1 MKKTTILGIV
11 LSGVVL
17 ATMGTSSVLAEVVV
31 EQEKD
36 TPTTVTIKDNTDP
49 TDPDTDPLVPTDPN
63 QKMLTLENVPDAYSF
78 ESKLQNDTYDL
89 SATLT
94 DKSIDVFNDRI
105 TRNWSVK
112 ANVVGD
118 KLTRD
123 TTEFTVASFKV
134 NDVEVGATAADG
146 IVAKA
151 PETKDAATNTGVI
164 KTPVTKVSIAF
175 TDTAK
180 VLKVG
185 DTLNGTIHYQLFNTA
200 NAS

>member
-1 MKKTTILGIV
+1 MKKTTILGTV

-49 TDPDTDPLVPTDPN
+49 TDPLDPTDPA
-63 QKMLTLENVPDAYSF
+63 QKMLTLESVPDAYSF
-78 ESKLQNDTYDL
+78 ESKLQNATYDL

-94 DKSIDVFNDRI
+94 DQSIDVFNDRI
-105 TRNWSVK
+105 TREWSVK

-118 KLTRD
+118 KLTKD
-123 TTEFTVASFKV
+123 TTDFTVASFKV
-134 NDVEVGATAADG
+134 NDAEVEATAEDG

-151 PETKDAATNTGVI
+151 PKTKDAATNTGVI
-164 KTPVTKVSIAF
+164 KTKVEDVSIKF

-185 DTLNGTIHYQLFNTA
+185 DTLTGSIQYQLFNMA
-200 NAS
+200 DAS

>member
-1 MKKTTILGIV
+1 MKKTTILGTV

-17 ATMGTSSVLAEVVV
+17 ATMGTSSVLAAEVK
-31 EQEKD
+31 EQAQD
-36 TPTTVTIKDNTDP
+36 TPTMVTIKDNTDP

-78 ESKLQNDTYDL
+78 ESKLQNATYDL

-105 TRNWSVK
+105 TREWSVK

-118 KLTRD
+118 KLTKD

-185 DTLNGTIHYQLFNTA
+185 DTLNGNIHYQLFNTA
-200 NAS
+200 DAS

>member
-1 MKKTTILGIV
+1 MKKTTILGTV

-31 EQEKD
+31 GQEKE
-36 TPTTVTIKDNTDP
+36 TPTTVKIVDNTDP
-49 TDPDTDPLVPTDPN
+49 ANPDVDPLVPTDPD
-63 QKMLTLENVPDAYSF
+63 QKMLTLESVPDAYSF
-78 ESKLQNDTYDL
+78 ESKLQNATYDL

-105 TRNWSVK
+105 TREWSVK

-118 KLTRD
+118 KLTKD
-123 TTEFTVASFKV
+123 TTDFTVASFKV
-134 NDVEVGATAADG
+134 NDAEVEATAADG

-185 DTLNGTIHYQLFNTA
+185 DTLNGNIHYQLFNTA
-200 NAS
+200 DAS

>member
-1 MKKTTILGIV
+1 MKKTTILGTV

-17 ATMGTSSVLAEVVV
+17 ATMGTSSVLAAEVK
-31 EQEKD
+31 EQAQD
-36 TPTTVTIKDNTDP
+36 TPTMVTIKDNTDP

-78 ESKLQNDTYDL
+78 ESKLQNATYDL

-118 KLTRD
+118 KLTKD

-185 DTLNGTIHYQLFNTA
+185 DTLNGNIHYQLFNTA
-200 NAS
+200 DAS